1 MEVEIEVKVSFRFM
15 VPVTL
20 SERTLINIS
29 SYDISRIYNV
39 LSMLSDWHR
48 LINGAGIKNARRET

>member
-1 MEVEIEVKVSFRFM
+1 MGVEIKVKFSFRFM
-15 VPVTL
+15 VPFTL
-20 SERTLINIS
+20 SERTLINMS

-48 LINGAGIKNARRET
+48 LINGEGITKIRREG